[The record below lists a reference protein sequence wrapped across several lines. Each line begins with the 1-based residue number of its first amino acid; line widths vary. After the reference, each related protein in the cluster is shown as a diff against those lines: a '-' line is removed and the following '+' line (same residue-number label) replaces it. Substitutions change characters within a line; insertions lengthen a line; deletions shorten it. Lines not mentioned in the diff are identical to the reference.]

1 MAEDIKKRNARQQA
15 WQKENRDKINLLTP
29 KGRKAKIQAVA
40 TAAGVSVTEWINQA
54 ITEKM
59 ERDGEL

>member
-15 WQKENRDKINLLTP
+15 WQKENRDKFNLTTP
-29 KGRKAKIQAVA
+29 KGRKAQIQEAA
-40 TAAGVSVTEWINQA
+40 AAAGISATEWINQA

-59 ERDGEL
+59 KREGYE